1 MVISLEALD
10 TEALYAQPPP
20 KFGHDLLKYFAID
33 PGYIN
38 LNHGSALYPPFR
50 VLRFHRTS

>member
-1 MVISLEALD
+1 MVISLEDLD
-10 TEALYAQPPP
+10 VEALYAQPPP

-50 VLRFHRTS
+50 YLRHRIS

>member
-33 PGYIN
+33 PEYIN
-38 LNHGSALYPPFR
+38 LNHGSAFYSPFR
-50 VLRFHRTS
+50 ALRHHRTS